1 MHFGLVN
8 PHAKTRCFKCREK
21 LLGDEQIVEVFIVK
35 GNAKTL
41 RENRRDI

>member
-1 MHFGLVN
+1 MQFCWVN
-8 PHAKTRCFKCREK
+8 PHAKTRCFKWREK
-21 LLGDEQIVEVFIVK
+21 LLGDEQIVEVFIIK